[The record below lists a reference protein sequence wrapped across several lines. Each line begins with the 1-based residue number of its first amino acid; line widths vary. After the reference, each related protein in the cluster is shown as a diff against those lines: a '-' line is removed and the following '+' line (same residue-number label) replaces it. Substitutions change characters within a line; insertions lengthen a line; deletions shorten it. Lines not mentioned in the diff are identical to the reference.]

1 MNSKSI
7 IKIMS
12 DESHKLLQVV
22 EKKTR
27 IYSHSGFTWK
37 IMNLK
42 LSTGKTNTRY
52 AVTHPWL
59 NDNTQVLCIEH

>member
-7 IKIMS
+7 IKIMN

-42 LSTGKTNTRY
+42 LSTGKTNTR
-52 AVTHPWL
+52 
-59 NDNTQVLCIEH
+59 